1 MKGRNNMCSVSQL
14 LAAWCQ
20 RSLEKK
26 VAVIFT
32 PAVEGSD
39 VRVKDVNNFDFV
51 HINKEEPSF
60 TKVVCED

>member
-39 VRVKDVNNFDFV
+39 VNNFDFV